1 MRAVVSDLALSF
13 NVLRPTSL
21 CQKAASFVFTG
32 HPCGAFVTHGEF
44 FFFVTLKISSWLN
57 AYMACPIMNG
67 SSFFSHVEICHQFIV
82 AVTFG
87 SVLLMT

>member
-1 MRAVVSDLALSF
+1 MRAVVSHLALSF

-44 FFFVTLKISSWLN
+44 FFCNTQDQQLAECLYGMSHHEWEQLFLAVWRYVTN
-57 AYMACPIMNG
+57 
-67 SSFFSHVEICHQFIV
+67 
-82 AVTFG
+82 
-87 SVLLMT
+87 LLLL